1 MAERDRLGRATLIAS
16 TDVAAH
22 VVRRLAPARED
33 EDEDED
39 FGHGDLLYAADAV
52 DQAWAPLAR
61 WLLHHG
67 SPAGS
72 APDPLNR
79 RAPGCTTSELPR
91 ARHAR

>member
-1 MAERDRLGRATLIAS
+1 MAERNRLGRTTLIAS

-22 VVRRLAPARED
+22 VVRHLAPAR

-39 FGHGDLLYAADAV
+39 FGHGDLLDAADAI

-61 WLLHHG
+61 RLLHHG